1 MGLFALGT
9 AIRLIRR
16 SIRYMAKIGPALKEL
31 AKGLR
36 KSAWSMF
43 WAAIFFAPA
52 AMMLAI
58 PVMVLGIALKAL
70 GKGLRRFG
78 KDGGEMLQ
86 NVASGLLMFGIA
98 LLPAS
103 IMLMIAAPFFFA
115 AAMMFIPAAILM
127 AIGMAILA
135 DPLMKVSQALA
146 LILPHAAGMPALAL
160 GLLLL
165 GPALISFGFGLFM
178 LGIFASLP
186 FFSTGLDT
194 FITALHAMATAFQS
208 IPTEKAVALGQVFQG
223 LAAMTDLDNAGS
235 MLFEV
240 AMGIFWI
247 ARALETL
254 PEEKT
259 ISMALLATNMADLI
273 TAAVQLKPENVEAV
287 EGVVAAAAE
296 YAGVAAEMPPPGM
309 DAFVQAL
316 TSALGLGGGEDGG
329 GGGQD
334 IVLELNGRELG
345 RAIDAHVN
353 GRHGLNID

>member
-1 MGLFALGT
+1 
-9 AIRLIRR
+9 
-16 SIRYMAKIGPALKEL
+16 MAKIGPALTEL
-31 AKGLR
+31 AKGLK

-43 WAAIFFAPA
+43 WAGLFFAPA
-52 AMMLAI
+52 AMMLALPI
-58 PVMVLGIALKAL
+58 MLLGISLKILA
-70 GKGLRRFG
+70 KGLKRFG
-78 KDGGEMLQ
+78 KAGGEML
-86 NVASGLLMFGIA
+86 VTMAEGLMMFGIA

-103 IMLMIAAPFFFA
+103 LMLYLAAPFFFA
-115 AAMMFIPAAILM
+115 AALLFIPAAILM

-160 GLLLL
+160 GLFLL

-194 FITALHAMATAFQS
+194 FIKALTAMATAFQA
-208 IPTEKAVALGQVFQG
+208 IPTEKAVALGHVFQG
-223 LAAMTDLDNAGS
+223 LAAMTDLEDAGS

-259 ISMALLATNMADLI
+259 IAMALLATNMADLI

-296 YAGVAAEMPPPGM
+296 YAGVAAEMPTPDM
-309 DAFVQAL
+309 DPFVQAL
-316 TSALGLGGGEDGG
+316 KSALGLGGEGGE

-353 GRHGLNID
+353 GRHGLTID